1 MSRHKVHKAQ
11 READAAAAAADQAR
25 GELEAQTKLEKERTA
40 REKNKAQRV
49 LMRSLRAGS
58 GGYFE
63 SDQGKSTQLGGSGVI
78 G

>member
-11 READAAAAAADQAR
+11 REANAAAAEAQQAR
-25 GELEAQTKLEKERTA
+25 DELAANTAVEKEKA
-40 REKNKAQRV
+40 NREKLKAQRL
-49 LMRSLRAGS
+49 LMRSIRAGG

-63 SDQGKSTQLGGSGVI
+63 TDQGKGTALGGSGVI